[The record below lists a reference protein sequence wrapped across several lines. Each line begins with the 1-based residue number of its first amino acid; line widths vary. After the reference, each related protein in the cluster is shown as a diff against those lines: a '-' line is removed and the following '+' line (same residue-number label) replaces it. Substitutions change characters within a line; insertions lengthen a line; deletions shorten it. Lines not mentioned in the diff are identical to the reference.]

1 MVREK
6 LDVHVPEE
14 LVELLS
20 GTTLSSLPLDEQVR
34 CALAMHL
41 LLTRR
46 VSLGRAAELAGLS
59 YRAFWDLLVQLDLP
73 VFAYGAKEY
82 EVDVPS
88 LEEAERRETR
98 S

>member
-1 MVREK
+1 MVRAN

-20 GTTLSSLPLDEQVR
+20 GTTLSSLPLEEQVR
-34 CALAMHL
+34 CALAIHV

-46 VSLGRAAELAGLS
+46 VSIGRAAELAGLP
-59 YRAFWDLLVQLDLP
+59 YRRFWDLLVQLDLP
-73 VFAYGAKEY
+73 AFVYDAEAYA
-82 EVDVPS
+82 VDLRL

>member
-1 MVREK
+1 MVRAN

-20 GTTLSSLPLDEQVR
+20 GTTLSSLPLEEQVR
-34 CALAMHL
+34 CALAIHL

-46 VSLGRAAELAGLS
+46 VSLGRAAELAGLP
-59 YRAFWDLLVQLDLP
+59 YRRFWDLLVQLDLP
-73 VFAYGAKEY
+73 AFVYDAEAYA
-82 EVDVPS
+82 VDLRS

>member
-1 MVREK
+1 LVRAN

-20 GTTLSSLPLDEQVR
+20 GTTLSSLPLDGQVR
-34 CALAMHL
+34 CALAIHL

-46 VSLGRAAELAGLS
+46 VSLGRAAELAGLP
-59 YRAFWDLLVQLDLP
+59 YRGFWDLLVQLDLP
-73 VFAYGAKEY
+73 VFVYGAEDY
-82 EVDVPS
+82 EADVRS
-88 LEEAERRETR
+88 LEEAERRETL

>member
-1 MVREK
+1 MVRAN

-20 GTTLSSLPLDEQVR
+20 GTTLSSLPLDEQVS
-34 CALAMHL
+34 CALAIHL

-46 VSLGRAAELAGLS
+46 VSLGRAAELAGLP
-59 YRAFWDLLVQLDLP
+59 YRRFWDLLVELDLP
-73 VFAYGAKEY
+73 TFAYDAEAY
-82 EVDVPS
+82 AVDLRS

-98 S
+98 A

>member
-1 MVREK
+1 MVRAK

-20 GTTLSSLPLDEQVR
+20 GTTLSSLTLDEQVR
-34 CALAMHL
+34 CALAIHL

-46 VSLGRAAELAGLS
+46 VSLGRAAELAGLP
-59 YRAFWDLLVQLDLP
+59 YRGFWDLLVQLDLP
-73 VFAYGAKEY
+73 AFAYGAGEF
-82 EVDVPS
+82 EVDLPS

>member
-1 MVREK
+1 MVRAN

-14 LVELLS
+14 LVELLA

-34 CALAMHL
+34 CALAIHL

-46 VSLGRAAELAGLS
+46 VSLGRAAELAGLP
-59 YRAFWDLLVQLDLP
+59 YRGFWDLLVQLDLP
-73 VFAYGAKEY
+73 AFVYGAKEY
-82 EVDVPS
+82 EVDVSS
-88 LEEAERRETR
+88 LEESERRETR